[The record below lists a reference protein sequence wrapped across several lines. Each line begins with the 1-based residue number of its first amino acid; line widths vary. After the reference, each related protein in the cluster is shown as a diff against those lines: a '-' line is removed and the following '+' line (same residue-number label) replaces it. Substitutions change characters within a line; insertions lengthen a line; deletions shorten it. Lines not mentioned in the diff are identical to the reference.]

1 MLQLYTDKELGLKFD
16 KTKKVPSMLKSK
28 AKDQFPN
35 LEDIVLN
42 NKSAQANDKRKK
54 SFKFKRFS

>member
-1 MLQLYTDKELGLKFD
+1 MADGLEFKR
-16 KTKKVPSMLKSK
+16 TRKVNSMLKSK
-28 AKDQFPN
+28 AKDQFPD